1 MNYRRFCRWQQAEPH
16 YVNRHEGEVQH
27 CHNCGNEFEGNFCP
41 SPTDCLLSSLFP
53 VFDGQSLYALK
64 VFEVRG
70 DKCHLM
76 VDGCS
81 TDEQI
86 KLIDPL
92 ACVFQ

>member
-1 MNYRRFCRWQQAEPH
+1 M
-16 YVNRHEGEVQH
+16 
-27 CHNCGNEFEGNFCP
+27 
-41 SPTDCLLSSLFP
+41 SPCDMKTGTHTQVPLTTSLFP